1 MVATALDNLK
11 LPSSHLI
18 EGPTIAR
25 HAGTEFGYRMGQ
37 TNFGRRPLV
46 GAKRKQS
53 AMRLFDR
60 SVCVVLAC
68 LLVCLGTLAASAAK
82 YRSAQD
88 ALEQGIGAFNGGYYE
103 IAIPALEY
111 AADAHLFLAP
121 YYLARIYSDN
131 NGAHTDHAKAYELYL
146 RIAEEHTDVDP
157 DDDQRAPYVAKSM
170 TRIAGYLLN
179 GLPEVNLKPNPNIAM
194 EYLREAAQFFRDE
207 DAQFELA
214 KLYLHGDGIASDVPY
229 AKHWLSVLS
238 QKGHPGAQAFLADL
252 LWRGK
257 YMKADPVR
265 ALALISVAVGNSSSY
280 ERVWIEDIYQ
290 NIYCG
295 TAQGVRKQATGIV
308 ADWRTRYGRKP
319 EPRDDTGLGPL
330 TVQATRTCGN
340 GEPVLYDM
348 SAATAEAAPP
358 QLAPP
363 AIPAAQATTL
373 PDATGTLIKGASA
386 SEVGLRGDVGQS
398 ASNAPAPSH

>member
-1 MVATALDNLK
+1 
-11 LPSSHLI
+11 
-18 EGPTIAR
+18 
-25 HAGTEFGYRMGQ
+25 
-37 TNFGRRPLV
+37 
-46 GAKRKQS
+46 
-53 AMRLFDR
+53 MRIFDR
-60 SVCVVLAC
+60 TVRVLLAG
-68 LLVCLGTLAASAAK
+68 LVLCLGAIATTASAAK

-131 NGAHTDHAKAYELYL
+131 NGSRTDHAKAYDLYL
-146 RIAEEHTDVDP
+146 KIAEEHTDVDP
-157 DDDQRAPYVAKSM
+157 DDTQRAPYVAKAM
-170 TRIAGYLLN
+170 TRIAGYILN
-179 GLPEVNLKPNPNIAM
+179 GLPEANVKPNPKIAM

-214 KLYLHGDGIASDVPY
+214 KLYLRGDGIETDVPY

-257 YMKADPVR
+257 YMNADPVR
-265 ALALISVAVGNSSSY
+265 ALALISVAVTNSSPY

-295 TAQGVRKQATGIV
+295 AGQGIRKQATGIV
-308 ADWRTRYGRKP
+308 ADWRTRYGRKADV
-319 EPRDDTGLGPL
+319 DDEGGLSPL
-330 TVQATRTCGN
+330 NVQAPRTCGN
-340 GEPVLYDM
+340 GEPVLFEISAQPSDAGSVTPATAPAASIAEPATGSPFVKG
-348 SAATAEAAPP
+348 SAASG
-358 QLAPP
+358 LR
-363 AIPAAQATTL
+363 
-373 PDATGTLIKGASA
+373 DVGASA
-386 SEVGLRGDVGQS
+386 SS
-398 ASNAPAPSH
+398 APAPAR

>member
-1 MVATALDNLK
+1 MRIFDQTVRVIVAG
-11 LPSSHLI
+11 I
-18 EGPTIAR
+18 
-25 HAGTEFGYRMGQ
+25 M
-37 TNFGRRPLV
+37 
-46 GAKRKQS
+46 
-53 AMRLFDR
+53 
-60 SVCVVLAC
+60 LA
-68 LLVCLGTLAASAAK
+68 LGTAVAMADAAK

-88 ALEQGIGAFNGGYYE
+88 ALDQGIGAFNGGYYE

-111 AADAHLFLAP
+111 AAESHLFLAP
-121 YYLARIYSDN
+121 YYLARIYADN

-146 RIAEEHTDVDP
+146 KIAEEHTDVDP

-170 TRIAGYLLN
+170 TKIAGYLLS
-179 GLPEVNLKPNPNIAM
+179 GLSDANLKPNPSIAM

-214 KLYLHGDGIASDVPY
+214 KLYMRGDGVESDVPY

-238 QKGHPGAQAFLADL
+238 QKGHSGAQAFLADL

-257 YMKADPVR
+257 YMKADQVR
-265 ALALISVAVGNSSSY
+265 ALALISVAVANSPPY

-295 TAQGVRKQATGIV
+295 AAQGVRKQATGIV

-319 EPRDDTGLGPL
+319 ESGDDTGLGML

-340 GEPVLYDM
+340 GEPVVYDM
-348 SAATAEAAPP
+348 NAVTTESA
-358 QLAPP
+358 
-363 AIPAAQATTL
+363 PAAVASPVARPAAAL
-373 PDATGTLIKGASA
+373 PEAGGTLIKGAA
-386 SEVGLRGDVGQS
+386 SDIGLRDVGAS
-398 ASNAPAPSH
+398 ASNEPPAR

>member
-1 MVATALDNLK
+1 
-11 LPSSHLI
+11 
-18 EGPTIAR
+18 
-25 HAGTEFGYRMGQ
+25 
-37 TNFGRRPLV
+37 
-46 GAKRKQS
+46 
-53 AMRLFDR
+53 MRLFDR
-60 SVCVVLAC
+60 LVCVALAC
-68 LLVCLGTLAASAAK
+68 LLVCFGTLGASAAK

-103 IAIPALEY
+103 IAIPALDY

-146 RIAEEHTDVDP
+146 QIAEEHTDVDP

-214 KLYLHGDGIASDVPY
+214 KLYLRGDGVASDVPY

-265 ALALISVAVGNSSSY
+265 ALALISVAVGSSSSY

-295 TAQGVRKQATGIV
+295 AAQGVRKQATGIV

-319 EPRDDTGLGPL
+319 EPRDDIGLGPL

-348 SAATAEAAPP
+348 GAATAEAASPP
-358 QLAPP
+358 PAPPASP
-363 AIPAAQATTL
+363 AIPAQATAL
-373 PDATGTLIKGASA
+373 PDAATLIKGAP

-398 ASNAPAPSH
+398 ASNVPPPPH